1 MSMSLTAQVMSLKV
15 GNAIRKLVLMKLADQ
30 ANDRGEC
37 WPSYASV
44 AEAAECS
51 RRSVVSHI
59 EWLAAH
65 GFLRIE
71 SRKIGHGQ
79 NLTNVYHLTL
89 ENGRFDGGETVA
101 LGGETVALGGET
113 VAPGVVKQLHPNQSI
128 KPINEPISANADTRD
143 ARHPSAKQPDS
154 ANLADRPSETAPA
167 QSAKPAKRQPS
178 AARKE
183 LDALNLLAD
192 RGVDGA
198 LAQDYMAVRKD
209 KRAITLT
216 KTALAGLER
225 EANRAGLSL
234 AQAITLCCERGWV
247 GFRADWLQDK
257 HSRERAA
264 GNGHSSHFFGQEY
277 FDNAD
282 YGDEIG
288 EIR

>member
-15 GNAIRKLVLMKLADQ
+15 GNAIRKLVLLKLADQ
-30 ANDRGEC
+30 ANDKGEC
-37 WPSYASV
+37 WPSYSSV

-51 RRSVVSHI
+51 RQTAITHI

-65 GFLRIE
+65 GFLWIE
-71 SRKIGHGQ
+71 ERKIDGRQ

-89 ENGRFDGGETVA
+89 ENGRAEGYENVLPPSQTV
-101 LGGETVALGGET
+101 LPPSQTVL
-113 VAPGVVKQLHPNQSI
+113 PGVVKQLDPNQSI
-128 KPINEPISANADTRD
+128 QPINEPISANADTRD
-143 ARHPSAKQPDS
+143 ARHSSVKQPDS
-154 ANLADRPSETAPA
+154 ANLADRPSETPPA
-167 QSAKPAKRQPS
+167 KSAKRQPS

-264 GNGHSSHFFGQEY
+264 GNGHTSHFFGQEY
-277 FDNAD
+277 FDKAD

>member
-1 MSMSLTAQVMSLKV
+1 MSMSLTAQAMGMKV
-15 GNAIRKLVLMKLADQ
+15 GNAIRKLVLLKLADQ
-30 ANDRGEC
+30 ANDKGEC

-89 ENGRFDGGETVA
+89 ENGRFDGGES
-101 LGGETVALGGET
+101 GSLGGET
-113 VAPGVVKQLHPNQSI
+113 VAPGGETVALGVVKQLHPNQSI
-128 KPINEPISANADTRD
+128 QPINEPISANADTRG
-143 ARHPSAKQPDS
+143 ARVVP
-154 ANLADRPSETAPA
+154 ANTPAEDLSCRPSETPPA
-167 QSAKPAKRQPS
+167 QSARPAKRQPS

-234 AQAITLCCERGWV
+234 TQAITLCCERGWV
-247 GFRADWLQDK
+247 GFRAEWLHDSPSGRRNPVK
-257 HSRERAA
+257 DVPVHTVGGAFLA
-264 GNGHSSHFFGQEY
+264 K
-277 FDNAD
+277 DVL
-282 YGDEIG
+282 
-288 EIR
+288 

>member
-1 MSMSLTAQVMSLKV
+1 M
-15 GNAIRKLVLMKLADQ
+15 
-30 ANDRGEC
+30 
-37 WPSYASV
+37 
-44 AEAAECS
+44 
-51 RRSVVSHI
+51 
-59 EWLAAH
+59 
-65 GFLRIE
+65 
-71 SRKIGHGQ
+71 
-79 NLTNVYHLTL
+79 
-89 ENGRFDGGETVA
+89 
-101 LGGETVALGGET
+101 
-113 VAPGVVKQLHPNQSI
+113 
-128 KPINEPISANADTRD
+128 RD
-143 ARHPSAKQPDS
+143 ARHSSAKQPDS
-154 ANLADRPSETAPA
+154 ANLADRPSETPPA

-234 AQAITLCCERGWV
+234 TQAITLCCERGWV

-282 YGDEIG
+282 YGDEIV

>member
-30 ANDRGEC
+30 ANDKGEC
-37 WPSYASV
+37 WPSYSSV

-51 RRSVVSHI
+51 RQTAITHI

-65 GFLRIE
+65 GFLWIE
-71 SRKIGHGQ
+71 ERKIDGRQ

-89 ENGRFDGGETVA
+89 ENGRAEGYENVLPPSQTV
-101 LGGETVALGGET
+101 LPPSQTVL
-113 VAPGVVKQLHPNQSI
+113 PGVVKQLDPNQSI
-128 KPINEPISANADTRD
+128 QPINEPISANADTRD
-143 ARHPSAKQPDS
+143 ARHSSVKQPDS
-154 ANLADRPSETAPA
+154 ANLADRPSETPPA
-167 QSAKPAKRQPS
+167 KSAKRQPS

-264 GNGHSSHFFGQEY
+264 GNGHTSHFFGQEY
-277 FDNAD
+277 FDKAD